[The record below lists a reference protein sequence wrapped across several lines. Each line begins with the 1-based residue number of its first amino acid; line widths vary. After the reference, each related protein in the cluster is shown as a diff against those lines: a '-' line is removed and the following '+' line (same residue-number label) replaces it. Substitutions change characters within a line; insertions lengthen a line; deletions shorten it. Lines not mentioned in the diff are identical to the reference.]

1 MHPPGGPPA
10 RAPASRKEARK
21 QARLQRRTAE
31 EEARRR
37 RARRRTLL
45 ILSVGAVLV
54 AAAGWGIWAATR
66 PGPTL
71 PVVVYPDQGRD
82 HVAPGQPH
90 PPYNSNPPTSGWH
103 YPQAASWG
111 FYATEL
117 PDELVVHNLE
127 HGGIWISYRD
137 ADARELVDRLAAL
150 ARRYRSKVIVTHRPA
165 NPAPLAVVAW
175 GRLML
180 LDRYDEAAIT
190 EFIRRFRNTGP
201 EFVPD

>member
-1 MHPPGGPPA
+1 MRPSGRQPA
-10 RAPASRKEARK
+10 HSPAGTKDARRL
-21 QARLQRRTAE
+21 ARQQRRAAE
-31 EEARRR
+31 EQARRR

-45 ILSVGAVLV
+45 VLGAGAVLV
-54 AAAGWGIWAATR
+54 AAVGWGIWAATR
-66 PGPTL
+66 PAPAL

-103 YPQAASWG
+103 YGQAASWG

-137 ADARELVDRLAAL
+137 ASDRELVDRLAAL

-165 NPAPLAVVAW
+165 NPAPLAVAAW

-180 LDRYDEAAIT
+180 LNRYDEAAIT
-190 EFIRRFRNTGP
+190 EFIRRFRNRGP